1 MPSRLLP
8 IDADGT
14 VVGQSVSSGGT
25 INPVS
30 SYPTAGVVVAWV
42 NATTTAVNGGQT
54 DNGHSNTV
62 ETFLFFPEQRTI
74 LGGIFSNQV
83 DFSATVNLVDGSN
96 DTTNG
101 ADGTWETASF
111 PSGLPGSLGSTSTIW
126 RTGVMPCTFTG
137 AKQTVRLR
145 SAASGGNVTG
155 LGAIHL
161 YGVKF
166 AGQTPDDILFLD
178 GDTTF
183 AEYTVDKDFGDRPLG
198 TTVVK
203 QFKLKNSSAT
213 LTANTIVVTCNDADF
228 AISNDGVTY
237 GTTFTVTSLGAG
249 VSSAVF
255 YIRNTTP
262 APGAA
267 LGPRQVRLSAAVGS
281 YT

>member
-1 MPSRLLP
+1 MPV
-8 IDADGT
+8 DADGT
-14 VVGQSVSSGGT
+14 LVGQSTSSGSNGT
-25 INPVS
+25 FAPVTN
-30 SYPTAGVVVAWV
+30 YPTSTEIINWV
-42 NATTTAVNGGQT
+42 NATASPSYGGL
-54 DNGHSNTV
+54 SSVPATV
-62 ETFLFFPEQRTI
+62 CFFPETRTV
-74 LGGIFSNQV
+74 LGAIWALESNGRVMNALQ
-83 DFSATVNLVDGSN
+83 GSN
-96 DTTNG
+96 DTANG
-101 ADGTWETASF
+101 GDGTWEAASF
-111 PSGLPGSLGSTSTIW
+111 ASGYPPNLGGTSTSW
-126 RTGVMPCTFTG
+126 RDSVKPCTF
-137 AKQTVRLR
+137 
-145 SAASGGNVTG
+145 SAAKSAVRFTCTVNGDTG
-155 LGAIHL
+155 RLGALHL
-161 YGVKF
+161 YGVKS
-166 AGQTPDDILFLD
+166 AGQTPNDILFLD
-178 GDTTF
+178 GDNAF